1 MGYLSAVDALNP
13 KFTGKNRDNETAL
26 DWFEIRAM
34 SSAQGRFQ
42 SVDPANAGA
51 SLGNPQTW
59 NAYSYVG
66 NNPLSNTDPSGE
78 GILAILGGI
87 VGTFFGGPMGAIIG
101 FSAGTAGEAALWGPS
116 SNIGAGLP
124 GVGSFTGCGGPLGNC
139 RGFGNEP
146 WSEDSGLASVKD
158 PGRFILEIQRQRD
171 STFDQLTDLIAGSGD
186 DITFGITRWIRK
198 TTGGEDAVN
207 PCSNSYAAGRWIGT
221 TLSLAT
227 GVSGGI
233 KAAGAKATGLEF
245 SHWIPKRFNGPRS
258 LLNGNFV
265 TPARHYLHDPYRFPR
280 GWRDLGPKFNP
291 IVQQLDRIPN
301 VFKGTAIGAAYGAV
315 SAALAA
321 PNCRGN

>member
-1 MGYLSAVDALNP
+1 MGTAIL
-13 KFTGKNRDNETAL
+13 KNRDNETAL

-78 GILAILGGI
+78 GILAIVGGI

-139 RGFGNEP
+139 GGFGNDP
-146 WSEDSGLASVKD
+146 WSENPGLARVKD
-158 PGRFILEIQRQRD
+158 PGRFISDFSAITQVDNNEI
-171 STFDQLTDLIAGSGD
+171 FDLIRNHANVMAGLPGSKSTKLRPNPGLSFCSGGLFGY
-186 DITFGITRWIRK
+186 IGPHFGIPK
-198 TTGGEDAVN
+198 TPLQAELLGIGGFD
-207 PCSNSYAAGRWIGT
+207 SHDGLLIG
-221 TLSLAT
+221 SL
-227 GVSGGI
+227 GEL
-233 KAAGAKATGLEF
+233 GAKKGSISFGYEKAFSFRNRTWNTEGLAF
-245 SHWIPKRFNGPRS
+245 GKRDWTS
-258 LLNGNFV
+258 
-265 TPARHYLHDPYRFPR
+265 A
-280 GWRDLGPKFNP
+280 K
-291 IVQQLDRIPN
+291 I
-301 VFKGTAIGAAYGAV
+301 GAV
-315 SAALAA
+315 SVGVLGDTKGNIGAFGGIWWGGGFYGHPSLSGCAA
-321 PNCRGN
+321 R